1 MKKPSSSFLLLVF
14 AALLVSFQ
22 SYAQISVEIGR
33 GQGQGQHGQGPRGPR
48 PGQGQGQGQYP
59 GQQPDY
65 GYNDYSQPQSQLIR
79 EEVRMN
85 LRSYERMSLST
96 LLRLSYGQESG
107 MELVTLSVR
116 AQSLMNGPAQLEL
129 LQNGRPLSS
138 QTVRRQM
145 NEIILTVPMRTLLSG
160 LELHSVSEIYL
171 ESITAQVQSS
181 YNPYPGPGPGR
192 ETQVQ
197 PNQLV
202 TLSINQSVRGY
213 GIIDL
218 ERLANQQMGLTLEG
232 AQIDR
237 VVVQGQ
243 SFGRSASV
251 QVELNRRPVGDIK
264 LLSAGQ
270 TPLQVQSLEEVRS
283 LALIVSGD
291 AQIQEIRI
299 RVGQVRPQWPQ
310 GPQGPQYP
318 GQTQRV
324 YVQQEV
330 SSRYPLSLSSLLPYE
345 NRLIR
350 SVTIEARSRI
360 GQSQLMLS
368 AIYGGQQ
375 GSFIVNQTST
385 RANIRLARPMSVS
398 ELQLLSSSSVQV
410 EALEI
415 EFDQYYR

>member
-14 AALLVSFQ
+14 AALLMSMQ

-33 GQGQGQHGQGPRGPR
+33 GNHGQGQGPRGPR
-48 PGQGQGQGQYP
+48 PGQGQ

-65 GYNDYSQPQSQLIR
+65 GYNDYSQPQSQMIR

-85 LRSYERMSLST
+85 LRSYDRMSLST

-138 QTVRRQM
+138 QTVRRQL
-145 NEIILTVPMRTLLSG
+145 NEIVLVVPMRTLLSG
-160 LELHSVSEIYL
+160 LELSSVSEIYL

-181 YNPYPGPGPGR
+181 YNPYPGPGPGY
-192 ETQVQ
+192 EQPAQ
-197 PNQLV
+197 PNSLI
-202 TLSINQSVRGY
+202 TLQVNQSSRGY
-213 GIIDL
+213 LRIPL
-218 ERLANQQMGLTLEG
+218 EQLARQQMGISLRG
-232 AQIDR
+232 AEIER
-237 VVVQGQ
+237 VVVEGQ
-243 SFGRSASV
+243 SSYGRAASV
-251 QVELNRRPVGDIK
+251 QVELNGRPVGQVK
-264 LLSAGQ
+264 YLSQGQ
-270 TPLQVQSLEEVRS
+270 TPLPLQSIESVQSL
-283 LALIVSGD
+283 ALLVSGD
-291 AQIQEIRI
+291 AEIREIRI
-299 RVGQVRPQWPQ
+299 RVGQVRPQ

-318 GQTQRV
+318 QTQRV

-330 SSRYPLSLSSLLPYE
+330 SSRYPLSLSGLLPYE

-350 SVTIEARSRI
+350 SVTIEARSRVG
-360 GQSQLMLS
+360 GQSQLILS

-375 GSFIVNQTST
+375 GAIMMNQAQT
-385 RANIRLARPMSVS
+385 RATIRLARPMSAS
-398 ELQLLSSSSVQV
+398 ELQLITNSVIIV

-415 EFDQYYR
+415 EFDSYYR